1 MPGGKWV
8 PASGGPAAGSGPS
21 DCGVVASGEALSI
34 AQQLLG
40 VRSLKDVVPPEQD
53 EPPARPQG
61 LGLGARFLP
70 HSKAGARRAR
80 AHVPA
85 RRAIICRTAG
95 ASDRL
100 VPRCR
105 RWRWR
110 GRWRRSSRGACRSGA
125 TRTPL
130 HSPRLP
136 TARRRPAERSAPSR
150 ALQAEPCSPHSL
162 RPVTGR
168 PWSQLSQCAAAQAPL
183 PRTRAAARTKAV
195 RAPLR
200 TGQRGAR
207 PSGSLSGVNQAL
219 RPTARRRGGK
229 ATPALRV
236 RHSLRCVCLPP
247 VLPLYAVQMRAASC
261 EALHA
266 VCMTS
271 VPQLG
276 DHTASAV

>member
-85 RRAIICRTAG
+85 RRAIMCRTAG

-110 GRWRRSSRGACRSGA
+110 GRWRRSSRGACRTGA

-130 HSPRLP
+130 PSPRLP

-150 ALQAEPCSPHSL
+150 ALQAVPPANDGPSLVSAEPVRCCPGAPASDASGSEDEGRAGAFAD
-162 RPVTGR
+162 RPKGR
-168 PWSQLSQCAAAQAPL
+168 AAERQPVWREPGAAAKRKKKRRKSDAG
-183 PRTRAAARTKAV
+183 AAR
-195 RAPLR
+195 
-200 TGQRGAR
+200 
-207 PSGSLSGVNQAL
+207 
-219 RPTARRRGGK
+219 
-229 ATPALRV
+229 
-236 RHSLRCVCLPP
+236 PP
-247 VLPLYAVQMRAASC
+247 
-261 EALHA
+261 
-266 VCMTS
+266 
-271 VPQLG
+271 
-276 DHTASAV
+276 